1 MRYRDDACFSGSQ
14 EEAGAADRSVSWW
27 DNLFEEGSVTYTSS
41 PAKLLTNA
49 MEITTIPQ
57 QTMMNGTV
65 RRFVLVRAQN
75 HRVKLPTPS
84 RRSRGFQGEVS
95 AQIS

>member
-1 MRYRDDACFSGSQ
+1 MGLRCDSCFSNPK

-57 QTMMNGTV
+57 QTMMNGTMW
-65 RRFVLVRAQN
+65 LCI
-75 HRVKLPTPS
+75 
-84 RRSRGFQGEVS
+84 GQGAEP
-95 AQIS
+95 